1 MDVSL
6 LIRLIDQASAP
17 AKKVADSLRG
27 IGRVA
32 DEMKRGFGDAIRRG
46 FSVENIET
54 ATRNA
59 EAALD
64 RARSRLLGGIGMALT
79 LAAPVVKA
87 GDFQEAF
94 IDFANVAE
102 IPIEQM
108 SAIEARLV
116 AATRE
121 TGKNKT
127 ELLQILSTYV
137 GKGMDLDQ
145 ALAAIRAT
153 GRASTATKAE
163 VSDMSNAGFAVM
175 DNLKVGAGDLAKAFD
190 VMALSG
196 KEGSFELKD
205 MARTFPELTAGAAAL
220 KMKGVP
226 AVASLAAALQ
236 IAMKSAGS
244 ADQAANNMSN
254 FLGKITSADAVK
266 NFKEMGIDIEKEL
279 KNATE
284 KGADPLL
291 TALKLIEK
299 ATDGGDQFKMNQL
312 FGDKQ
317 VKDFLLALIPNLEEY
332 ERIRDKAAG
341 AEGIIDKDWI
351 NVTAGFKAQLKA
363 LATEVDN
370 LFSSGGAL
378 LPIAQELLANFT
390 DIVRQVND
398 WTEANPELTDTIVKS
413 IAALLAVNVATRFLS
428 FGIAALR
435 LPLIGLFS
443 AFLKFDKQGR
453 NIAAGWRLL
462 SSTAGLFGPALA
474 RLGAGAAR
482 AGAGI
487 ARLVG
492 LSSRLRNAVSGL
504 ALLASISRG
513 GAIGAGWTVLATAIG
528 AVGSALATITAPAWA
543 VIAALVAAGFAVW
556 KFWDRISSFA
566 AGFASVFAGVFSAA
580 GSEIASF
587 GASFG
592 NALSGIAGRFATFA
606 DKFVKFNAALFG
618 IDPAAVERFKA
629 AIADAFDFSGWIESA
644 RSALADFWSG
654 LGSLFSAET
663 LTDGEKENMYK
674 AGQALGQRLV
684 DGIKAFLLASVGVI
698 GGLLTFDLKIN
709 WPEPPA
715 WLTWLVEKHQEAAG
729 AAKSLASEGFASF
742 KEYMFGS
749 EDAPG
754 AVDKAETFTKDIS
767 GGVTKPTQAAEKV
780 TASAAG
786 ASSQAAAAESAT
798 SGGFLADAWSSLKSA
813 IGLASDDLATGG
825 EQGGKAV
832 ADGGREAAQALS
844 GAASEIRNAAS
855 SISAAAAAARSAQA
869 SARKGDGGVASAIS
883 NSRTG
888 ALAGGT
894 E

>member
-6 LIRLIDQASAP
+6 LIRLIDQVSAP

-46 FSVENIET
+46 FSVDNIET

-108 SAIEARLV
+108 SDIEARLV

-121 TGKNKT
+121 TGKNKL

-145 ALAAIRAT
+145 ALEAIRAT

-175 DNLKVGAGDLAKAFD
+175 DNLGVSAADLAKAFD

-205 MARTFPELTAGAAAL
+205 MSRAFPELTAGAAAL

-226 AVASLAAALQ
+226 AVAALAAALQ

-312 FGDKQ
+312 FADKQ

-351 NVTAGFKAQLKA
+351 NVTAGFKAQVKA
-363 LATEVDN
+363 LVTEIDN

-378 LPIAQELLANFT
+378 LPIAQELLASFT
-390 DIVRQVND
+390 DIVKQVND
-398 WTEANPELTDTIVKS
+398 WTKANPELTDTIVKS
-413 IAALLAVNVATRFLS
+413 LAALLAVNVASRFLA
-428 FGIAALR
+428 FGIAAVR
-435 LPLIGLFS
+435 GPLIRLFS

-453 NIAAGWRLL
+453 NIATGWRLL
-462 SSTAGLFGPALA
+462 SATAGLVGPALV

-482 AGAGI
+482 ASAGI

-492 LSSRLRNAVSGL
+492 LSSRLRNAASGL

-543 VIAALVAAGFAVW
+543 VIAALVAAAFAVW

-580 GSEIASF
+580 GSEIAAF
-587 GASFG
+587 GTTLGS
-592 NALSGIAGRFATFA
+592 ALAGIGGRVATFA

-654 LGSLFSAET
+654 LGSLFSAEK

-674 AGQALGQRLV
+674 AGQALAQRLV
-684 DGIKAFLLASVGVI
+684 DGIRDFLLGSVGVI
-698 GGLLTFDLKIN
+698 AGILTFDLKIN
-709 WPEPPA
+709 FPDPPE
-715 WLTWLVEKHQEAAG
+715 WLTWLVEKHQAAAG
-729 AAKSLASEGFASF
+729 AAKSLAASGMDWF
-742 KEYMFGS
+742 SNYWNGDEQT
-749 EDAPG
+749 PG
-754 AVDKAETFTKDIS
+754 AGKKAESFIGDIS
-767 GGVTKPTQAAEKV
+767 GSTPSAH
-780 TASAAG
+780 ASADAG
-786 ASSQAAAAESAT
+786 AT
-798 SGGFLADAWSSLKSA
+798 SGGFLADAWSGLKSA

-869 SARKGDGGVASAIS
+869 SARKGEGGVASAIS
-883 NSRTG
+883 NARTG

>member
-1 MDVSL
+1 
-6 LIRLIDQASAP
+6 
-17 AKKVADSLRG
+17 
-27 IGRVA
+27 
-32 DEMKRGFGDAIRRG
+32 
-46 FSVENIET
+46 
-54 ATRNA
+54 
-59 EAALD
+59 
-64 RARSRLLGGIGMALT
+64 MALT
-79 LAAPVVKA
+79 LAAPVIKGA
-87 GDFQEAF
+87 DFQEAF

-108 SAIEARLV
+108 SEIEARLV

-145 ALAAIRAT
+145 ALEAIRAT

-175 DNLKVGAGDLAKAFD
+175 DNLKVGASDLAGAFD

-205 MARTFPELTAGAAAL
+205 MARNFPELTAGAAAL
-220 KMKGVP
+220 QMKGVP

-341 AEGIIDKDWI
+341 AEGVIDRDWI

-363 LATEVDN
+363 LVTEVDN
-370 LFSSGGAL
+370 LFSSSGAL
-378 LPIAQELLANFT
+378 LPIAQELLTNIT

-398 WTEANPELTDTIVKS
+398 WTAANPELTDTIVKS
-413 IAALLAVNVATRFLS
+413 LAALLAVNVASRFLA
-428 FGIAALR
+428 FGIAAVR
-435 LPLIGLFS
+435 GPLIRLFS
-443 AFLKFDKQGR
+443 AFLKFDKEGR
-453 NIAAGWRLL
+453 NIATGWRLL
-462 SSTAGLFGPALA
+462 SATAGLFGPALA

-492 LSSRLRNAVSGL
+492 LSTRLRNAVSGL

-587 GASFG
+587 GSAFG
-592 NALSGIAGRFATFA
+592 NALLGIAGRFATFA

-644 RSALADFWSG
+644 RSALADFWSS
-654 LGSLFSAET
+654 LGSFFSAET

-709 WPEPPA
+709 WPDPPA
-715 WLTWLVEKHQEAAG
+715 WLKWLVERHQAAAG
-729 AAKSLASEGFASF
+729 AAKELASSGVQSVRGW
-742 KEYMFGS
+742 MFGDD
-749 EDAPG
+749 EQPG
-754 AVDKAETFTKDIS
+754 AADKAEVFARDIS
-767 GGVTKPTQAAEKV
+767 GSGAGPRTR
-780 TASAAG
+780 ASADAG
-786 ASSQAAAAESAT
+786 AA
-798 SGGFLADAWSSLKSA
+798 SGGFLADAWAGLKSA
-813 IGLASDDLATGG
+813 VGLASDDLAAGG

-832 ADGGREAAQALS
+832 ADGGRDAAQALS
-844 GAASEIRNAAS
+844 GAAAEIRNAAS
-855 SISAAAAAARSAQA
+855 GISTAMAVALRNAQA
-869 SARKGDGGVASAIS
+869 SAAKREGGVASAIS
-883 NSRTG
+883 NARTG